1 MIFILDIKT
10 IAIQAVITH
19 AFFTIILLIFNLQ
32 KTQVKGFSKLIKACF
47 FIFIGLIFLVNR
59 DTLPI
64 FLTIIVANTLPIF
77 LTIIVANT
85 LMIYGLISLSHGVR
99 IFSQCSKKLFNIEL
113 LSIIPF
119 ILLFVYLSYYNPNI
133 NMRIVIFSLYTIYS
147 MYKMIK
153 AIVYQKKE
161 ITKHISNLICTLLT
175 LSLCFEVYKIFVA
188 LFGPKLDK
196 FFEANN
202 NEGIRQILLQL
213 TLFMLIMG
221 IFLISNKIY
230 ENELEVRSMTDSLT
244 GLFNRNAFDQLAKMK
259 ISKAERNNM
268 KLGLAIC
275 DIDHFKRVNDSYGHS
290 IGDKILVEFSN
301 LIKNNLRIEDLLGRY
316 GGEEFTILIF
326 EMEESNMILKLEE
339 IRKEIEKNIFLI
351 NSKNININA
360 SFGGIVFNP
369 NDMDI
374 KKAFNIADNALY
386 KAKELGRN
394 KVIVQSI

>member
-1 MIFILDIKT
+1 VIFILDIKT

-64 FLTIIVANTLPIF
+64 FLTIIVANTL
-77 LTIIVANT
+77 
-85 LMIYGLISLSHGVR
+85 MIYGLISLSH
-99 IFSQCSKKLFNIEL
+99 
-113 LSIIPF
+113 
-119 ILLFVYLSYYNPNI
+119 NPNI

-153 AIVYQKKE
+153 AMVYQKKE

-230 ENELEVRSMTDSLT
+230 ENELEIRSMTDSLT

-301 LIKNNLRIEDLLGRY
+301 LIKNNLRMEDLLGRY
-316 GGEEFTILIF
+316 GGEEFTILIL

-394 KVIVQSI
+394 KVIVESI